1 MGGAGWPD
9 SCDNKTTTVDVG
21 ILYRAAPHIL
31 GWFDDIILC
40 WYRKISY
47 FWYSIISFDDY
58 IILCWYRKISY
69 FWYSIISFDDYI
81 LAQAEQICG
90 NKLIR
95 TICTCPLP
103 QSGKC
108 DPGVRDGNG
117 EEDGND
123 KMKNVIN
130 SPGESSQ
137 SQTFSLIW
145 QHLLSL
151 SDFHSPS
158 AYTHQ
163 MFRCSDVHLFTCSLS
178 QCIYSSDV
186 QMFRCSLVGY
196 SKLLP
201 KLLQYISLCFWEG

>member
-1 MGGAGWPD
+1 MGRAGWPD

-31 GWFDDIILC
+31 GWFDDIISC

-47 FWYSIISFDDY
+47 FWY
-58 IILCWYRKISY
+58 C
-69 FWYSIISFDDYI
+69 IISFDDYI

-103 QSGKC
+103 QPGKC

-163 MFRCSDVHLFTCSLS
+163 MFT
-178 QCIYSSDV
+178 DV
-186 QMFRCSLVGY
+186 QMFTCRMFKAPAEAITIHIPLYLGRINFKSKRYQRDSLIQ
-196 SKLLP
+196 K
-201 KLLQYISLCFWEG
+201 I

>member
-1 MGGAGWPD
+1 M
-9 SCDNKTTTVDVG
+9 
-21 ILYRAAPHIL
+21 
-31 GWFDDIILC
+31 
-40 WYRKISY
+40 
-47 FWYSIISFDDY
+47 
-58 IILCWYRKISY
+58 
-69 FWYSIISFDDYI
+69 
-81 LAQAEQICG
+81 
-90 NKLIR
+90 
-95 TICTCPLP
+95 CPLP
-103 QSGKC
+103 QPGKC

-163 MFRCSDVHLFTCSLS
+163 MFT
-178 QCIYSSDV
+178 DV
-186 QMFRCSLVGY
+186 QMFRCSLVHLFTLPVHILIRCSDVQMFTCRIFKAPAEAITIHIPLYLGRINFK
-196 SKLLP
+196 SKRYQRDLRNQSQMTNMRSNDKYEVPIRRLLP
-201 KLLQYISLCFWEG
+201 TKEEPGSRKKIVW